1 MNQVKVPA
9 LVVHQWL
16 KSWDHINY
24 DPDLHQRK
32 PEEFFY
38 MFSMKASLLRKLS
51 GIYRRNTSEGLPR
64 ENDLG
69 VQRHHDIKRSEEIS
83 RYVRN
88 GYPWSTLSSAKQ
100 NNTENDGLK
109 KPGWLPTAVVV
120 NILIPGDKRSGEAIK
135 HENVIEIDQAG
146 DSYATLTCPKAD
158 LDNDEVHPIEIIDG
172 QHRLFAFDGD
182 DSLGDD
188 YELPVVAFH
197 GLDIA
202 WQAYLFWTINIKP
215 KKINASLAF
224 DLYPLLRE
232 ESWLYAGEALPV
244 YRESRA
250 QDLTSALWSYEKSPW
265 FRRINML
272 GGPRKENGP
281 VTQAAFIRSLTSSLI
296 KPWDSNRGHGGLFG
310 GSTNPQDAGLS
321 WSRVQQ
327 AAFLVTIWQILY
339 LEVGKFKEGWA
350 AALRGD
356 AVNRDEES
364 SNEPDPAFVD
374 SSSLLASDQ
383 GVRGFQSV
391 INDICRVNYKELK
404 LQNWNLETDDDE
416 LGNVAITA
424 AVASLKKQPV
434 YSAIEALCGELVSF
448 DWRSSSANNLPEEER
463 EKKLVFRGSGGYK
476 ELRDQ
481 LLRHLQSCQNVNV
494 KKLADKVNGTEVS
507 Q

>member
-1 MNQVKVPA
+1 MNQGKIPA

-16 KSWDHINY
+16 DSWNDIDY
-24 DPDLHQRK
+24 DEKLHQRK
-32 PEEFFY
+32 PEKFFY
-38 MFSMKASLLRKLS
+38 MFSMKASMLRKLS
-51 GIYRRNTSEGLPR
+51 GIYRRSTNQGLSR
-64 ENDLG
+64 ESDLG
-69 VQRHHDIKRSEEIS
+69 VQRHHDAKRSEEIS

-100 NNTENDGLK
+100 QNTENDSLK

-120 NILIPGDKRSGEAIK
+120 NILIPDDERSGQMITP
-135 HENVIEIDQAG
+135 ENVISIDQS
-146 DSYATLTCPKAD
+146 DDTYATLTCPQSD
-158 LDNDEVHPIEIIDG
+158 LNDDDIHPIEIIDG
-172 QHRLFAFDGD
+172 QHRLFAFDD
-182 DSLGDD
+182 DDGLGDD

-310 GSTNPQDAGLS
+310 GSTNPQDSGLS
-321 WSRVQQ
+321 WSRIQQ
-327 AAFLVTIWQILY
+327 AAFLVAIWQILY
-339 LEVGKFKEGWA
+339 LEVENCEEGWA
-350 AALRGD
+350 VALRSDGAD
-356 AVNRDEES
+356 RGEKS
-364 SNEPDPAFVD
+364 SGELDPAFVD
-374 SSSLLASDQ
+374 NSSLLASDQ

-391 INDICRVNYKELK
+391 VNDICRENYQELK

-416 LGNVAITA
+416 LDNVAIAA
-424 AVASLKKQPV
+424 AVASLREQPV
-434 YSAIEALCGELVSF
+434 YSAIQALCRELVSF
-448 DWRSSSANNLPEEER
+448 DWRSSSANNLSEGER

-481 LLRHLQSCQNVNV
+481 LLKHLQNSQDTNV
-494 KKLADKVNGTEVS
+494 KRLADKVGGLEVS